1 MSDRPRSSGDLSAI
15 RLRVGTLASV
25 VVLATG
31 CASVDSGVGSG
42 DRTSEATQ
50 ATSAGESVS
59 VLPAP
64 VRAVVD
70 AINNGDTEAFVAA
83 FTPDGVIDDWGRVL
97 RGAEGIASWAATDAI
112 GQKATITVTSAV
124 TSGHVTEIQFDWRSN
139 RFNGQ
144 SHAFVTVAG
153 DKVSEFRIPS
163 PQ

>member
-1 MSDRPRSSGDLSAI
+1 MSDRPRSLGDFSAI
-15 RLRVGTLASV
+15 RLRIGALASV
-25 VVLATG
+25 
-31 CASVDSGVGSG
+31 
-42 DRTSEATQ
+42 
-50 ATSAGESVS
+50 
-59 VLPAP
+59 
-64 VRAVVD
+64 
-70 AINNGDTEAFVAA
+70 
-83 FTPDGVIDDWGRVL
+83 DWGRVL

-112 GQKATITVTSAV
+112 GQDATITVTSAV